1 MAKWQDTFEELKKKK
16 KDMDK
21 TSTSSERKQ
30 VNNKYSKNTSYQ
42 NNLVS
47 TKNNIDRNNIAYVKN
62 TNVNNSSNKINTSYK
77 EKNKD
82 KKWYQQIFN
91 KGAFDD
97 GYDFGDVTK
106 TILGTATDLTQ
117 DVSKGITSIL
127 EAPLDI
133 GTNAVASVQDKLGYK
148 DAAEKTRK
156 FANRDL
162 SDTISSRAANS
173 SGAGILYNIL
183 TGTPENIVNPVGLK
197 YNKDQSLKE
206 NVKGALKDTFLED
219 VKDDKI
225 SYEKNSLSGYYADKT
240 AELVGYTLGLAYG
253 GGALSKATGTAGAG
267 ITTKAGTTALGG
279 SISGGNIGVTIAG
292 KTLNLP
298 TLAILGGVSS
308 GLQEA
313 NSKEGV
319 TEAERWTKSLS
330 GGAIEGI
337 TEGLFGMFGIG
348 GNELTDVLGEKIAKK
363 FTSSAGKTLA
373 KVGFSSS
380 GEATEEFLSYS
391 LNYLVDNGLIDK
403 MGKADFS
410 QDWDWSE
417 VGEQMA
423 LAFVSSAI
431 MQGGSTKINTNEAIK
446 TAEEQLGRKLTTEEK
461 GEVTQAVIEGTFEEK
476 YNKLQEQ
483 ETENKNVQNTE
494 KDVQNAQNIEKTVQ
508 NEEVRQENTQL
519 NQISNQI
526 QELENQLNTSQN
538 ATQQQE
544 ILNQINNLQQ
554 QYDELQQQEQV
565 NQLQDNELPVKKA
578 NIEEVKPITTQET
591 NSNLATEVESNTPNV
606 VKSEQQDTIVN
617 ANTQN
622 TKSEYK
628 NKQLEAINKS
638 NPADDSYHTWIR
650 STDDI
655 KTFDEAFFED
665 GEYSGMDPDFTESM
679 AQESKETGKITV
691 YSSYPIENGVFV
703 SPSQMEASQYA
714 GGDATKLY
722 SKEVNINDVAWIDG
736 AEGQYAKVEDTQ
748 SGQRTTISGQEKQIQ
763 GLESYSRKEIKGIT
777 RGYIQEKLE
786 ENDLYDVEIND
797 LEIIGSRNR
806 GTAKENSDLD
816 IVVEYTGDIRED
828 DLFNILNEEPMYI
841 DGVQVDINPINEYDS
856 GTLKEFMERSNKYDK
871 EVLSKLNEN
880 VTQATQNSTQIK
892 SLEERV
898 SGDTLLDV
906 QDFIDEVKSVGAKV
920 DKNGYVTVYH
930 QTTNENA
937 EKIKQTGKMSA
948 KEPYVYFSTSKNA
961 QQSEGRGTSK
971 LEFKIPAEKLL
982 LDDIF
987 SDNADVK
994 MSLKNVNDLVD
1005 VNDYLV
1011 RDAQSD
1017 TQTTTNEQEK
1027 PFSRSQESDTPTQQE
1042 LDNLED
1048 IRLNKSGSEYASAFY
1063 DLEKKYGKENLYK
1076 GLNEY
1081 KSTGKALNTEQ
1092 VVEQVEDAIAPI
1104 KKSINE
1110 LKETIEEVTQVAEE
1124 TKVLREDLEAF
1135 YKQSQE
1141 DFKTISDNDIAPTM
1155 EYNTQGVTENN
1166 LEVESPLKNRDI
1178 DEVGDR
1184 KIKAYQYENPEVRPY
1199 FQQMAK
1205 YMLTDLSNSTK
1216 GERLYNDQVYYDTN
1230 GESGWFGTKR
1240 HTTSDIA
1247 DLLDNYNYSYADI
1260 RKGLEAIIEDH
1271 GAENIAVAKRIEF
1284 ALDERLRNGYTDVN
1298 GFEIPADQN
1307 YINLLQEKE
1316 FSDYYSSI
1324 PSENIAPFNENVED
1338 SVNVPTN
1345 ENVSKKPLKERY
1357 EAIEPNKANEDKYED
1372 TPMIRIKPDR
1382 EAFNKAVERTSKEV
1396 ENELG
1401 YIPKNPTKESTYE
1414 ELTDTSENQ
1423 RVAQILTE
1431 EPKATKKKQRL
1442 WATMKANLLDKGA
1455 VFEDVSI
1462 KNKNRDLMG
1471 KWDYTLT
1478 SEARAQN
1485 VIGNGHT
1492 EYDASTKTT
1501 KQTSKSLNDIV
1512 AEVENTG
1519 LKSEF
1524 YDYMYHKHNVDRMN
1538 LEQRAKEKMFD
1549 LNNIL
1554 KETTNETAKKYIEK
1568 QIKSLEKTVNK
1579 PVFGDSVTSDVS
1591 QRVVDQYE
1599 NENPVFM
1606 DYAQDVYD
1614 YVNADRQQLVKEG
1627 VISQETADLWNEMY
1641 PHYVPIRRVDS
1652 NGNNIDVPLDTGR
1665 TGVNAPIKKATG
1677 GSSDILPLFDTMAMR
1692 TLQTYRATS
1701 KNSFGV
1707 ELKNTLGTTIENQQT
1722 NIDEVIDSVD
1732 NQESLLQEGKN
1743 GSNPTFTVFENGE
1756 KVTYEITQDMYE
1768 ALKPIS
1774 ESSLLSKTFKPFN
1787 KASNFHRGLLTEYNP
1802 VFMITNAVKDIQD
1815 VLINSQHTAKTY
1827 SKIPEAWAQQ
1837 VKKGYWYQEYISN
1850 GGEQNSYFDSQEN
1863 TFKTENKGIKKILDI
1878 PPLST
1883 ISKMNNFI
1891 EMTPRLA
1898 EYIASREQ
1906 GRSVEVSMLDA
1917 ARVTTNFKAG
1927 GNVTKW
1933 ANRNGATFLNASVQ
1947 GAMQQ
1952 VRNIREANMNG
1963 LRGWAN
1969 LATKFAM
1976 AGLPAILLNGLIWD
1990 DDDDYDELSDYV
2002 KQNYYVVWKKDD
2014 GTFIRI
2020 PKGRTVAVIQ
2030 EAIQQIENAKTGDDE
2045 VDLKSFLDL
2054 VLTNLAPNN
2063 PIENNILSPITQV
2076 VNNKT
2081 WYGEDLVP
2089 TRLQNLPANE
2099 QYGESTDVFSKWLG
2113 DKINVSPVKIN
2124 YLLNQYSGG
2133 VGDVVLPMITP
2144 KATNDADSLGDYL
2157 LAPFKDKFT
2166 TDAVMNNKNVGELFD
2181 TSEKLTK
2188 EANKSN
2194 ATDEDVLKNK
2204 YINSIKKQMNDLYKE
2219 KREIQNSD
2227 LSKSEK
2233 YKQVREVQEKI
2244 NSIAKEGMSKYNDG
2258 NYTNNYGIIDDKE
2271 YYLNSKGDWTAVK
2284 DDEVEELNSM
2294 NMSLQD
2300 KSKYFNAKNEI
2311 SKIVKDYKGDKTDLN
2326 EEYEDDED
2334 TLKDVMNSLS
2344 SEKKSSII
2352 NAITNT
2358 GLNDEQ
2364 QAYLYKKYYNTDT
2377 IDTILDA
2384 DIGVSTYFD
2393 YVQQEFKADYN
2404 SNGKVISGS
2413 RKDKVISYVNEY
2425 DLSVAQKAILIK
2437 STNTF
2442 KFNDYND
2449 EIVDYIDGL
2458 DIPYEDKVY
2467 IFKELDMTIDDNGYV
2482 HW

>member
-16 KDMDK
+16 KAMDK
-21 TSTSSERKQ
+21 TSSYSERTQ
-30 VNNKYSKNTSYQ
+30 VNDKYSKNTSYQ

-62 TNVNNSSNKINTSYK
+62 TNVNANSSKNTNTSFK
-77 EKNKD
+77 EKSKD

-162 SDTISSRAANS
+162 SDTISSRAANT
-173 SGAGILYNIL
+173 SGAGILYNL
-183 TGTPENIVNPVGLK
+183 VNGTPKNIINPTGLTYDKDKSLGENYKEGLK
-197 YNKDQSLKE
+197 K
-206 NVKGALKDTFLED
+206 TFLED
-219 VKDDKI
+219 VKDDAI
-225 SYEKNSLSGYYADKT
+225 GYEKSSLMGYYADKT
-240 AELVGYTLGLAYG
+240 AELVGYTIGLAYG
-253 GGALSKATGTAGAG
+253 GGALSKATGTARTG

-298 TLAILGGVSS
+298 TLAILGGASS

-319 TEAERWTKSLS
+319 TEAERWTKALS
-330 GGAIEGI
+330 SGAIEGI
-337 TEGLFGMFGIG
+337 TEGLFGMFGVG
-348 GNELTDVLGEKIAKK
+348 GNELTDVLGQKIAKK

-373 KVGFSSS
+373 QAGFSSS
-380 GEATEEFLSYS
+380 GEAVEEFLSYS

-410 QDWDWSE
+410 QDWDWAE

-446 TAEEQLGRKLTTEEK
+446 SAEEQLGRKLTTEEK

-476 YNKLQEQ
+476 YNRLQEQ
-483 ETENKNVQNTE
+483 ENVQEDVQNTE
-494 KDVQNAQNIEKTVQ
+494 KDVQNAQNSEKTVQ
-508 NEEVRQENTQL
+508 NEEVRQENAQL
-519 NQISNQI
+519 RQVSNQI

-554 QYDELQQQEQV
+554 QYDEIQQQEQV
-565 NQLQDNELPVKKA
+565 NQLQDNELPIQKA
-578 NIEEVKPITTQET
+578 NVEEVKPITTQET
-591 NSNLATEVESNTPNV
+591 NSNLATEVESNTQNEENKKNTVDIKEVEKNAKNYFGVTDNFKEAGYITTDGQLLDFSGKKDGGPSNV
-606 VKSEQQDTIVN
+606 RYMDHREIVDVLDAEDGTNALGKYMDNGAIRISDDGIDLSVMPTYDQLDTIREWVKENNGNVYVDYSQVGKYSTNPESFTYTDANPEKVVN
-617 ANTQN
+617 
-622 TKSEYK
+622 
-628 NKQLEAINKS
+628 
-638 NPADDSYHTWIR
+638 
-650 STDDI
+650 DI
-655 KTFDEAFFED
+655 KNHF
-665 GEYSGMDPDFTESM
+665 
-679 AQESKETGKITV
+679 K
-691 YSSYPIENGVFV
+691 
-703 SPSQMEASQYA
+703 
-714 GGDATKLY
+714 KLQQN
-722 SKEVNINDVAWIDG
+722 E
-736 AEGQYAKVEDTQ
+736 TQ
-748 SGQRTTISGQEKQIQ
+748 SGQQSGQQN
-763 GLESYSRKEIKGIT
+763 G
-777 RGYIQEKLE
+777 QE
-786 ENDLYDVEIND
+786 
-797 LEIIGSRNR
+797 R
-806 GTAKENSDLD
+806 T
-816 IVVEYTGDIRED
+816 
-828 DLFNILNEEPMYI
+828 P
-841 DGVQVDINPINEYDS
+841 
-856 GTLKEFMERSNKYDK
+856 
-871 EVLSKLNEN
+871 
-880 VTQATQNSTQIK
+880 
-892 SLEERV
+892 
-898 SGDTLLDV
+898 
-906 QDFIDEVKSVGAKV
+906 
-920 DKNGYVTVYH
+920 
-930 QTTNENA
+930 
-937 EKIKQTGKMSA
+937 
-948 KEPYVYFSTSKNA
+948 
-961 QQSEGRGTSK
+961 
-971 LEFKIPAEKLL
+971 
-982 LDDIF
+982 
-987 SDNADVK
+987 
-994 MSLKNVNDLVD
+994 
-1005 VNDYLV
+1005 
-1011 RDAQSD
+1011 
-1017 TQTTTNEQEK
+1017 
-1027 PFSRSQESDTPTQQE
+1027 SRSQENGTPTQQE

-1048 IRLNKSGSEYASAFY
+1048 TRLNKSGSEYANSYY
-1063 DLEKKYGKENLYK
+1063 DLEKKYGKANLIK

-1092 VVEQVEDAIAPI
+1092 VVEQVSEQVEDAIAPI

-1124 TKVLREDLEAF
+1124 TKALREDLEVL

-1141 DFKTISDNDIAPTM
+1141 DFKAISDNDIVPTM
-1155 EYNTQGVTENN
+1155 EYNTQDVIDNN

-1184 KIKAYQYENPEVRPY
+1184 KVKAYQYEHPEVRPY

-1205 YMLTDLSNSTK
+1205 YMLTDLSESTK

-1240 HTTSDIA
+1240 NTTSDIA

-1298 GFEIPADQN
+1298 GFEIPADQD

-1324 PSENIAPFNENVED
+1324 PSENIAPFNENIED
-1338 SVNVPTN
+1338 NVNAPTK

-1357 EAIEPNKANEDKYED
+1357 EAIEPNRANEDKYED

-1401 YIPKNPTKESTYE
+1401 YIPKNPTKESTYD

-1501 KQTSKSLNDIV
+1501 KQTSKSLNDIR

-1519 LKSEF
+1519 LKQEF

-1538 LEQRAKEKMFD
+1538 LEQKAKERMFD
-1549 LNNIL
+1549 LNNML
-1554 KETTNETAKKYIEK
+1554 KETTNETAKKYIEN
-1568 QIKSLEKTVNK
+1568 QLDSLSKTINK

-1627 VISQETADLWNEMY
+1627 IISQETADLWSEMY

-1692 TLQTYRATS
+1692 TLQTYRATA

-1707 ELKNTLGTTIENQQT
+1707 ELKNTLGTTVENQQT

-1756 KVTYEITQDMYE
+1756 KVTYEITQDMYD

-1774 ESSLLSKTFKPFN
+1774 ESSLLSKTIKPLN
-1787 KASNFHRGLLTEYNP
+1787 KASSFHRGLLTEYNP

-1827 SKIPEAWAQQ
+1827 SKIPEAFTQL
-1837 VKKGYWYQEYISN
+1837 VKKGYWYKEYIAN

-1863 TFKTENKGIKKILDI
+1863 TFKTENKGIAKILDI

-1927 GNVTKW
+1927 GNVTKFL
-1933 ANRNGATFLNASVQ
+1933 NRNGATFLNASVQ

-1952 VRNIREANMNG
+1952 VRNVREANMNG

-1969 LATKFAM
+1969 LATKFAI
-1976 AGLPAILLNGLIWD
+1976 AGLPAILLNGLVWD
-1990 DDDDYDELSDYV
+1990 DDDDYEELSDYV

-2030 EAIQQIENAKTGDDE
+2030 DAIQQIENAKTGDDE

-2063 PIENNILSPITQV
+2063 PIDNNILSPITQV
-2076 VNNKT
+2076 ANNKT

-2089 TRLQNLPANE
+2089 TRLQDLPANE
-2099 QYGESTDVFSKWLG
+2099 QYDESTDTFSKWLG
-2113 DKINVSPVKIN
+2113 EKINVSPMKIN

-2144 KATNDADSLGDYL
+2144 KATNDAESLGDYL
-2157 LAPFKDKFT
+2157 IAPFKDKFT
-2166 TDAVMNNKNVGELFD
+2166 TNATMNNKNVGELFD
-2181 TSEKLTK
+2181 TSEKLTTK
-2188 EANKSN
+2188 AKSSK

-2204 YINSIKKQMNDLYKE
+2204 YINSIKKEMNDLYKE

-2244 NSIAKEGMSKYNDG
+2244 NALAKEGISKYKDG
-2258 NYTNNYGIIDDKE
+2258 DYTDNYGIIDDKE

-2284 DDEVEELNSM
+2284 DEEVEELNSM

-2311 SKIVKDYKGDKTDLN
+2311 SKIVNDYKEDRTDLN

-2334 TLKDVMNSLS
+2334 TIKDVMSSLS
-2344 SEKKSSII
+2344 SEKKNSII

-2384 DIGVSTYFD
+2384 DIGVDTYFD

-2404 SNGKVISGS
+2404 DKGNAISGS
-2413 RKDKVISYVNEY
+2413 RKNKVISYVNEY
-2425 DLSVAQKAILIK
+2425 DLSIAQKAILIK

-2449 EIVDYIDGL
+2449 EIVDYVSDL

-2467 IFKELDMTIDDNGYV
+2467 IFKELDMTIDDDGYV

>member
-16 KDMDK
+16 KDMEK
-21 TSTSSERKQ
+21 TSTPSERKQ
-30 VNNKYSKNTSYQ
+30 VNTKYSTNTSYQ

-127 EAPLDI
+127 EAPFDI

-156 FANRDL
+156 FADRDL

-173 SGAGILYNIL
+173 SGTGILYNIL
-183 TGTPENIVNPVGLK
+183 TGTPENVVNPVGLEYDK
-197 YNKDQSLKE
+197 NKSLGE
-206 NVKGALKDTFLED
+206 NVKSALKKNYLED
-219 VKDDKI
+219 VRDEAI
-225 SYEKNSLSGYYADKT
+225 GYEKSSALGYYADKT

-253 GGALSKATGTAGAG
+253 GGALTKATGTAGAG

-298 TLAILGGVSS
+298 TLAIIGGASS

-319 TEAERWTKSLS
+319 TEAERWTKALS
-330 GGAIEGI
+330 GGVIEGV
-337 TEGLFGMFGIG
+337 TEGLFGMFGVG
-348 GNELTDVLGEKIAKK
+348 GVTNQEGKELFEIIGEKASKK
-363 FTSSAGKTLA
+363 FTSSVGKTLA

-380 GEATEEFLSYS
+380 GESIEELLSYMG
-391 LNYLVDNGLIDK
+391 NYFVDNKMIDK
-403 MGKADFS
+403 MGEADFS
-410 QDWDWSE
+410 QDWDWAE

-446 TAEEQLGRKLTTEEK
+446 SAEEQLGRKLTTEEK

-476 YNKLQEQ
+476 YNRLQEQ
-483 ETENKNVQNTE
+483 QENVQNTE
-494 KDVQNAQNIEKTVQ
+494 NDVRNAQNNENIVQ
-508 NEEVRQENTQL
+508 NEELGQENEQL
-519 NQISNQI
+519 RQISNQI
-526 QELENQLNTSQN
+526 QELENQLDTSQS
-538 ATQQQE
+538 AVQQQE
-544 ILNQINNLQQ
+544 ILNQINILEK
-554 QYDELQQQEQV
+554 QYSAVQQQQEIAPTV
-565 NQLQDNELPVKKA
+565 IENQQENQQTQATSEQIS
-578 NIEEVKPITTQET
+578 NTTTQEV
-591 NSNLATEVESNTPNV
+591 NSNLATEVESNALNN
-606 VKSEQQDTIVN
+606 VKSEQQ
-617 ANTQN
+617 NTVVDSK
-622 TKSEYK
+622 TSE
-628 NKQLEAINKS
+628 
-638 NPADDSYHTWIR
+638 R
-650 STDDI
+650 
-655 KTFDEAFFED
+655 
-665 GEYSGMDPDFTESM
+665 
-679 AQESKETGKITV
+679 
-691 YSSYPIENGVFV
+691 
-703 SPSQMEASQYA
+703 
-714 GGDATKLY
+714 
-722 SKEVNINDVAWIDG
+722 
-736 AEGQYAKVEDTQ
+736 
-748 SGQRTTISGQEKQIQ
+748 
-763 GLESYSRKEIKGIT
+763 LESQIDNALQNKNSNGTSYLGKVT
-777 RGYIQEKLE
+777 
-786 ENDLYDVEIND
+786 DLV
-797 LEIIGSRNR
+797 
-806 GTAKENSDLD
+806 
-816 IVVEYTGDIRED
+816 
-828 DLFNILNEEPMYI
+828 
-841 DGVQVDINPINEYDS
+841 
-856 GTLKEFMERSNKYDK
+856 SNK
-871 EVLSKLNEN
+871 
-880 VTQATQNSTQIK
+880 IK
-892 SLEERV
+892 SLL
-898 SGDTLLDV
+898 G
-906 QDFIDEVKSVGAKV
+906 IEVKNRKHTLSDNDIRHMLKQHGNQEVETKKGQIAITRE
-920 DKNGYVTVYH
+920 DIKNIPDIINNPDEITKGTNNKLGQTIRYIKRYNDNSTYVVEVAPDSSNALIIKTMWKKPS
-930 QTTNENA
+930 TLTNSIA
-937 EKIKQTGKMSA
+937 PS
-948 KEPYVYFSTSKNA
+948 STSET
-961 QQSEGRGTSK
+961 QGSDISSTS
-971 LEFKIPAEKLL
+971 
-982 LDDIF
+982 
-987 SDNADVK
+987 SDNILQNTENVK
-994 MSLKNVNDLVD
+994 SSPEYSMQQNEKNN
-1005 VNDYLV
+1005 
-1011 RDAQSD
+1011 
-1017 TQTTTNEQEK
+1017 TN
-1027 PFSRSQESDTPTQQE
+1027 STPTQQE

-1048 IRLNKSGSEYASAFY
+1048 IRLNKSGSEYANTYY
-1063 DLEKKYGKENLYK
+1063 DLEKKYGKANLIK

-1092 VVEQVEDAIAPI
+1092 VVEQVSEQVEDAIAPI

-1110 LKETIEEVTQVAEE
+1110 LKETMEEVTQVAEE
-1124 TKVLREDLEAF
+1124 TKALREDLEAF

-1141 DFKTISDNDIAPTM
+1141 DFKTINDNDVAPTM
-1155 EYNTQGVTENN
+1155 EYSTQGVTESN
-1166 LEVESPLKNRDI
+1166 LEVESPLNNRDI

-1199 FQQMAK
+1199 FQKMAE
-1205 YMLTDLSNSTK
+1205 YMLTDLKESTK

-1240 HTTSDIA
+1240 NTTKDIA
-1247 DLLDNYNYSYADI
+1247 DLLDNFNYTYADI
-1260 RKGLEAIIEDH
+1260 KKGLEAIIEDH

-1284 ALDERLRNGYTDVN
+1284 ALDERLRNGYTDVS
-1298 GFEIPADQN
+1298 GFEVPADQD

-1316 FSDYYSSI
+1316 FSEYYSSI
-1324 PSENIAPFNENVED
+1324 PTENIAPTSED
-1338 SVNVPTN
+1338 MQNDIIAPVN

-1372 TPMIRIKPDR
+1372 TPMIRVRPDKT
-1382 EAFNKAVERTSKEV
+1382 AFEKRVMESAKEI
-1396 ENELG
+1396 EKELG
-1401 YIPKNPTKESTYE
+1401 YVPKDPTKESSYD
-1414 ELTDTSENQ
+1414 LTDTSENQ
-1423 RVAQILTE
+1423 KIAKVLTE
-1431 EPKATKKKQRL
+1431 EPKATKKEQRL

-1519 LKSEF
+1519 LKQEF

-1538 LEQRAKEKMFD
+1538 LEQRAKEKIID
-1549 LNNIL
+1549 LNNML
-1554 KETTNETAKKYIEK
+1554 KETANKTAKKYIEK
-1568 QIKSLEKTVNK
+1568 QIDSLLKTANK
-1579 PVFGDSVTSDVS
+1579 PVFGNDVTSDVS

-1627 VISQETADLWNEMY
+1627 VISQATANLWSEMY

-1652 NGNNIDVPLDTGR
+1652 NGNNINVPLDTNR
-1665 TGVNAPIKKATG
+1665 TGVNVPIKKATG

-1692 TLQTYRATS
+1692 TLQTYRATA

-1722 NIDEVIDSVD
+1722 NIDEIIDSVD
-1732 NQESLLQEGKN
+1732 NQEGLLQEGKN

-1756 KVTYEITQDMYE
+1756 KITYEITQDMYN

-1774 ESSLLSKTFKPFN
+1774 ESSMLSKTFKPLN
-1787 KASNFHRGLLTEYNP
+1787 EASSFHRGLLTEYNP

-1837 VKKGYWYQEYISN
+1837 VKKGYWYQEYMAN

-1863 TFKTENKGIKKILDI
+1863 TFKTENKGIAKLLDI

-1906 GRSVEVSMLDA
+1906 GRSIEVSMLDA

-1927 GNVTKW
+1927 GNITKW

-1952 VRNIREANMNG
+1952 VRNVREANMNG

-1976 AGLPAILLNGLIWD
+1976 AGLPAILLNGLVWD

-2063 PIENNILSPITQV
+2063 PIDNHILSPITQV
-2076 VNNKT
+2076 MSNKT

-2089 TRLQNLPANE
+2089 TRLQDLPANE
-2099 QYGESTDVFSKWLG
+2099 QYDESTDTFSKWLG
-2113 DKINVSPVKIN
+2113 EKINVSPVKIN

-2133 VGDVVLPMITP
+2133 VGDVVLPVITP

-2166 TDAVMNNKNVGELFD
+2166 TNATMNNKNVGELFE
-2181 TSEKLTK
+2181 TSEELTTK
-2188 EANKSN
+2188 AKSSK

-2204 YINSIKKQMNDLYKE
+2204 FINSIKTEMNELYKQ
-2219 KREIQNSD
+2219 KREIQNSN
-2227 LSKSEK
+2227 LSKGEK
-2233 YKQVREVQEKI
+2233 YEQVLDVQEQINELSKYGLNNYEDVNISSNYASVGNRQYKLNADGEWEKLSDKQIKKQDNVI
-2244 NSIAKEGMSKYNDG
+2244 NSLNISANDYWS
-2258 NYTNNYGIIDDKE
+2258 NK
-2271 YYLNSKGDWTAVK
+2271 
-2284 DDEVEELNSM
+2284 
-2294 NMSLQD
+2294 
-2300 KSKYFNAKNEI
+2300 
-2311 SKIVKDYKGDKTDLN
+2311 
-2326 EEYEDDED
+2326 EEYDYAYENPDKYKTITAITDYDAYKTYSKDIYDLKSDKDED
-2334 TLKDVMNSLS
+2334 G
-2344 SEKKSSII
+2344 KS
-2352 NAITNT
+2352 
-2358 GLNDEQ
+2358 
-2364 QAYLYKKYYNTDT
+2364 
-2377 IDTILDA
+2377 
-2384 DIGVSTYFD
+2384 
-2393 YVQQEFKADYN
+2393 
-2404 SNGKVISGS
+2404 ISGS
-2413 RKDKVISYVNEY
+2413 RKDKVISYVNEL
-2425 DLSVAQKAILIK
+2425 DLSIPQKAMMIRQIY
-2437 STNTF
+2437 SSFDN
-2442 KFNDYND
+2442 YND
-2449 EIVDYIDGL
+2449 EIIDYVSSL
-2458 DIPYEDKVY
+2458 DVSYEDKVS
-2467 IFKELDMTIDDNGYV
+2467 ILKGLDFIVYDDGSV
-2482 HW
+2482 GW